1 LAVNIS
7 ISAGNIEAFV
17 NQSTNIV
24 VLFEAYSNEVMS
36 ASPQSVAQPSKP
48 PFKARFKAWWEG
60 TDLPVELAAPA
71 ATVPVAAPKPEA
83 PPLPLLDRP
92 ATKVKQQLWGE
103 GFNQPGGGSFILN
116 LVKPFALNNS
126 MTVMDFGA
134 GRGGGT
140 RAVCDEFDVWV
151 QGFESN
157 PDMAT
162 AAQEI
167 STKKGAKKAEIKLYR
182 AQDFQP
188 KAASVDCIFSHA
200 SLYRVKEKDKLL
212 GLFERALK
220 ARGQVSITDFVRAPG
235 VAADDPRLQE
245 FAAEAGST
253 FWLNDD
259 YQKQFKT
266 LKIDV
271 RVDEDQSDQY
281 RSAVIE
287 AWVNFTTEA
296 PGMACTKAHPDEAV
310 AEVAL
315 WTRRVAAL
323 DSGALQLRRYYG
335 IKMGSGGKV
344 E

>member
-1 LAVNIS
+1 
-7 ISAGNIEAFV
+7 
-17 NQSTNIV
+17 
-24 VLFEAYSNEVMS
+24 M
-36 ASPQSVAQPSKP
+36 AQPPKP

-60 TDLPVELAAPA
+60 TDLPVDVAAPA
-71 ATVPVAAPKPEA
+71 SAPAAPVSAPGA

-92 ATKVKQQLWGE
+92 ATKVAQQLWGE

-116 LVKPFALNNS
+116 MVKPFALNNS

-134 GRGGGT
+134 GLGGGT

-157 PDMAT
+157 PEMAT
-162 AAQEI
+162 AAQDI
-167 STKKGAKKAEIKLYR
+167 STRKGAKKAEIKLYR
-182 AQDFQP
+182 APEFQP
-188 KAASVDCIFSHA
+188 KATSVDCIFSHA

-245 FAAEAGST
+245 FAAEAGSA

-259 YQKQFKT
+259 YLQQFKT

-271 RVDEDQSDQY
+271 RVDEDQSDHY

-287 AWVNFTTEA
+287 AWVNFTTEP
-296 PGMACTKAHPDEAV
+296 PGMACTKTYPNEAV

-335 IKMGSGGKV
+335 IKMGSAGKV